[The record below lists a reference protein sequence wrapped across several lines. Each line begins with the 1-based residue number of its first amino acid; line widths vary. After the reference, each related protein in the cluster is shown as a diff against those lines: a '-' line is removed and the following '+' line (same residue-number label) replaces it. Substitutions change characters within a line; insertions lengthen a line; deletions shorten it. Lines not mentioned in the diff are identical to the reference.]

1 MGEDRTSSGR
11 LAEVEELGQGSR
23 IGTRRAAASRWH
35 RPGATGDRGSLSAF
49 VVLLLVAIFVL
60 MGLVVDGG
68 LAASAR
74 QQAADEAEQAARA
87 GAGSISVE
95 ALRSGQLQIDDSAA
109 ISAAEQFMVAAG
121 HPGVATVSS
130 GSVQVEIRYRIPTV
144 ILGIVGITTLPVSAT
159 ATAVDVSGV
168 TEGGS

>member
-1 MGEDRTSSGR
+1 M
-11 LAEVEELGQGSR
+11 
-23 IGTRRAAASRWH
+23 AS
-35 RPGATGDRGSLSAF
+35 DRGSISAF

-60 MGLVVDGG
+60 LGLVVDGG

-74 QQAADEAEQAARA
+74 QQAAEEAEQAARA

-95 ALRSGQLQIDDSAA
+95 ALRSGQLQIDDAAA
-109 ISAAEQFMVAAG
+109 ISTAEQFMVAAG

-130 GSVQVEIRYRIPTV
+130 GRVQVVISYRVHTV
-144 ILGIVGITTLPVSAT
+144 ILGIVGVTTLPVNAT

-168 TEGGS
+168 TEGAS

>member
-1 MGEDRTSSGR
+1 MGEDRMPSVR
-11 LAEVEELGQGSR
+11 LSEVEEVGPRLRVG
-23 IGTRRAAASRWH
+23 IRRAVVSRWD
-35 RPGATGDRGSLSAF
+35 RPGVAHDRGSLSAF

-68 LAASAR
+68 LAATAR
-74 QQAADEAEQAARA
+74 QQAAEEAQQAARA

-95 ALRSGQLQIDDSAA
+95 ALRSGQLQIDDTAA
-109 ISAAEQFMVAAG
+109 IFAAEQFMIAAG

-130 GSVQVEIRYRIPTV
+130 GRVQVEISYRVHTE

-159 ATAVDVSGV
+159 ATAVDLGGV
-168 TEGGS
+168 AEDGS